1 MNIGKGV
8 GKDNLVTTFNHHHHE
23 KIGKTT
29 YQAET

>member
-29 YQAET
+29 Y